1 VDERRVGSGWA
12 WLSGGVAGLVG
23 LGIAELLSG
32 MLVPLGSPLAA
43 VGSLVID
50 IAPASV
56 INFGK
61 EVLGFADKP
70 VLLVVV
76 GAVALAVA
84 GLSGRLE
91 SARSGAGLIG
101 PVLLTVISLIAI
113 ADQPDVSA
121 GAYFPVVIG
130 LAAAYLV
137 LRGLISRSRRLAPRG
152 RASRD
157 RQPTGRRGFLILAGS
172 LGVGAVLLGGASRTL
187 SRGKAVAAEARSK
200 IRLPAP
206 RHPAGP
212 VPKGADL
219 DVPGITPYV
228 TANGA
233 FYRVDTALRVPTVD
247 PADWTLSI
255 TGMVEHPVTI
265 TFDQLQALPLSEFYV
280 TLTCVSNEVGGN
292 LAGNARWLGYPI
304 RELLQ
309 RAGVRSGADMVLSR
323 SVDGFTAGTPLST
336 LTDPDRDAIIAIG
349 MNGVPLPPE
358 HGFPARLVVPGLYG
372 YVSATKWVTE
382 LKVTSFADDHGYWT
396 PLGWSAHGPIKL
408 ASRIDT
414 PTGTVDAG
422 TVAVG
427 GVAWS
432 QHVGVERVELRVDD
446 GPWRRAKLGEAVSD
460 DTWRQW
466 SYRWAADPGKH
477 RLTVRATDKNG
488 MTQTS
493 AVAPP
498 APNGAT
504 GWHTVDVQVS

>member
-1 VDERRVGSGWA
+1 
-12 WLSGGVAGLVG
+12 
-23 LGIAELLSG
+23 
-32 MLVPLGSPLAA
+32 
-43 VGSLVID
+43 
-50 IAPASV
+50 
-56 INFGK
+56 
-61 EVLGFADKP
+61 
-70 VLLVVV
+70 
-76 GAVALAVA
+76 
-84 GLSGRLE
+84 
-91 SARSGAGLIG
+91 
-101 PVLLTVISLIAI
+101 
-113 ADQPDVSA
+113 
-121 GAYFPVVIG
+121 
-130 LAAAYLV
+130 
-137 LRGLISRSRRLAPRG
+137 
-152 RASRD
+152 
-157 RQPTGRRGFLILAGS
+157 
-172 LGVGAVLLGGASRTL
+172 
-187 SRGKAVAAEARSK
+187 
-200 IRLPAP
+200 
-206 RHPAGP
+206 
-212 VPKGADL
+212 
-219 DVPGITPYV
+219 
-228 TANGA
+228 
-233 FYRVDTALRVPTVD
+233 
-247 PADWTLSI
+247 
-255 TGMVEHPVTI
+255 MVEHPVTI